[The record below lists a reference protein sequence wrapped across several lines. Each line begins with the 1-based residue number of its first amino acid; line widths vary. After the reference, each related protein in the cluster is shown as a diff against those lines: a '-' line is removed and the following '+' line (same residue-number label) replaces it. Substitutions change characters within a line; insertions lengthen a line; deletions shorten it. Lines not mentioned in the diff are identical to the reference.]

1 MTAKVKGVQAQQY
14 NKQNVEKLV
23 KYANGS
29 ELNPTEIGPTDGLT
43 FMAGAELTMQ
53 GSQWWKN
60 NKGHRVQSLKQ
71 NLTPNLTKTKNFV
84 IDFKKNPGGT
94 IMNGY
99 REHQVKSMLKTTPKA
114 PVIAE
119 GAAITPKLHNA
130 QVVADKYQNVRTLL
144 EEAQTLKGDALKT
157 ATKNIE
163 AAEALAKYNIHQAK
177 MSGEIKPTSKIGQAK
192 RFVAKK
198 TGISALK
205 GKYLKAATTSSK
217 LRTLSKY
224 AKGGNALF
232 AAVSAGVAG
241 LEVYGT
247 YQALGKESGNR
258 QLVKSTINTA
268 ADVGGWIIG
277 AKAGAVAGAAI
288 GSCIPIPV
296 VGTVVGAIVGVGCGL
311 LGSWLAGK
319 AARAVTGPSELEL
332 AEQKQAEIAMN
343 NPEAM
348 GNLLEAATIRCAEEV
363 ESGVISADT
372 EAIADVYDDV
382 YATYTEQNL
391 DLMAEADASAQ
402 APESET
408 ETATQSQSSEEETVT
423 ETSEETSSSQSTTLL
438 ADAST
443 NGSTTEETEEETKE
457 SESKSEDKVKNK
469 ELAKILTNLSSLI
482 GYGTSSTTT
491 STYAFNPTYAPSFN
505 MGFTPTMPMYGMGF
519 NPMMNNFNFFPQF
532 GYMA

>member
-1 MTAKVKGVQAQQY
+1 MTAKVKGVQPQQY

-29 ELNPTEIGPTDGLT
+29 ELNPTEIGPTVGLT
-43 FMAGAELTMQ
+43 FMAGSELTMQ

-119 GAAITPKLHNA
+119 GAAITPKIHNA

-232 AAVSAGVAG
+232 AAISAGVAG

-296 VGTVVGAIVGVGCGL
+296 VGTVVGTIVGVGCGL

-319 AARAVTGPSELEL
+319 AARAVVGKDELEIAQEEQTKQL
-332 AEQKQAEIAMN
+332 AEEAAN
-343 NPEAM
+343 NPELQAELALKAQENLEN
-348 GNLLEAATIRCAEEV
+348 GNVASEEDAV
-363 ESGVISADT
+363 E
-372 EAIADVYDDV
+372 IAQSVNRV
-382 YATYTEQNL
+382 
-391 DLMAEADASAQ
+391 AEAV
-402 APESET
+402 T
-408 ETATQSQSSEEETVT
+408 GTQTGGY
-423 ETSEETSSSQSTTLL
+423 TSPQFGG
-438 ADAST
+438 A
-443 NGSTTEETEEETKE
+443 
-457 SESKSEDKVKNK
+457 
-469 ELAKILTNLSSLI
+469 
-482 GYGTSSTTT
+482 TT
-491 STYAFNPTYAPSFN
+491 STNPFTMDAGLSALFALADGKINNNYGYMNFGTQTFNPFMYNTFNTMQNPFSMPFGTTY
-505 MGFTPTMPMYGMGF
+505 
-519 NPMMNNFNFFPQF
+519 NPFMMNYGNL
-532 GYMA
+532 AA